1 MNTFIIFL
9 LLIMAFAGQI
19 AVEIFKGYVQ
29 LKFAKKRV
37 EVSIDAAFAK
47 IGNIGLQ
54 SFLQRIKGGG
64 NGEM

>member
-1 MNTFIIFL
+1 MSGFIIFL
-9 LLIMAFAGQI
+9 LLLAAFAGQI
-19 AVEIFKGYVQ
+19 AVEILKGYVQ

-47 IGNIGLQ
+47 LGNIGIQ